1 MVKSFLQYIQY
12 EKKYSSCTVFSYH
25 NDICQF
31 QDFLLENYSLPIEES
46 QLKHIRSW
54 IIYLKNK
61 NIESSSIN
69 RKLSALKSLFKFGL
83 RNNFI
88 ESNPCTKL
96 QALKTPKTLPVFFKT
111 SELEEALETTKNT
124 ENNFI
129 EARNNIILEILYQT
143 GIRRAELISLKDSDF
158 NFFSLTLRIL
168 GKGNKE
174 RIIPISK
181 SLKEKA
187 EQYIDLKNQIFNSP
201 YFILTDSGE
210 KSYPN
215 LIYRIVKTNMSEVS
229 SLSKKSPHVIRHSF
243 ASGLLNNGAEISA
256 VKELLGHANLAA
268 TQIYT
273 HTSYEQLK
281 KTYKQAHPRK

>member
-31 QDFLLENYSLPIEES
+31 QSFLTKNYSLPIEET
-46 QLKHIRSW
+46 QLKHIRNW
-54 IIYLKNK
+54 ILQLKSQ

-83 RNNFI
+83 RNNLI
-88 ESNPCTKL
+88 KSNPCTKL
-96 QALKTPKTLPVFFKT
+96 QSLKTPKKLPVFFKT
-111 SELEEALETTKNT
+111 SELDNALESTDETKNDFS
-124 ENNFI
+124 EI
-129 EARNNIILEILYQT
+129 RNNIILEILYQT
-143 GIRRAELISLKDSDF
+143 GIRRAELIGLKDSDF

-174 RIIPISK
+174 RIIPISEN
-181 SLKEKA
+181 LKEKA
-187 EQYIDLKNQIFNSP
+187 EEYINLKNQIFDSP
-201 YFILTDSGE
+201 YFILTDTGE
-210 KSYPN
+210 QSYPN
-215 LIYRIVKTNMSEVS
+215 LIYRVVKSNMSKVS
-229 SLSKKSPHVIRHSF
+229 SLNKKSPHVIRHSF

-281 KTYKQAHPRK
+281 KAYKQAHPRK

>member
-12 EKKYSSCTVFSYH
+12 EKKYSSCTVFSYQ
-25 NDICQF
+25 NDIYQF
-31 QDFLLENYSLPIEES
+31 QDFLTENFSLSIEQTE
-46 QLKHIRSW
+46 LKHIRNW
-54 IIYLKNK
+54 ILQLKSK

-83 RNNFI
+83 RNNHVK
-88 ESNPCTKL
+88 SNPCSKL
-96 QALKTPKTLPVFFKT
+96 QALKTPKKLPVFFKT
-111 SELEEALETTKNT
+111 NELDTALEST
-124 ENNFI
+124 ENAKNDFAEI
-129 EARNNIILEILYQT
+129 RNNIILEILYQT
-143 GIRRAELISLKDSDF
+143 GIRRAELIGLKDSDF
-158 NFFSLTLRIL
+158 NFFSLTLRIV

-181 SLKEKA
+181 NLKEKA
-187 EQYIDLKNQIFNSP
+187 EEYINLKNQIFDSP
-201 YFILTDSGE
+201 YFILTDTGE
-210 KSYPN
+210 QSYPN
-215 LIYRIVKTNMSEVS
+215 LIYRIVKSSMGEVS
-229 SLSKKSPHVIRHSF
+229 SLSKRSPHVIRHSF
-243 ASGLLNNGAEISA
+243 ASSLLNNGAEISA

>member
-12 EKKYSSCTVFSYH
+12 EKKYSSCTVFSYQ
-25 NDICQF
+25 NDINQF
-31 QDFLLENYSLPIEES
+31 QNFLSENYSLPIEET
-46 QLKHIRSW
+46 QLKHIRNW
-54 IIYLKNK
+54 IISLKNE

-69 RKLSALKSLFKFGL
+69 RKLSALKSLFKHGL

-88 ESNPCTKL
+88 KTNPCTKL
-96 QALKTPKTLPVFFKT
+96 QQLKVPKKLPLFFKE
-111 SELEEALETTKNT
+111 SELETALDTKKNEQNT
-124 ENNFI
+124 FAEL
-129 EARNNIILEILYQT
+129 RNNIILEILYQT
-143 GIRRAELISLKDSDF
+143 GIRRAELINLKDSDF

-181 SLKEKA
+181 KLGEKT
-187 EQYIDLKNQIFNSP
+187 EEYINYKNQIFDSP
-201 YFILTDSGE
+201 YFILTDAGE

-215 LIYRIVKTNMSEVS
+215 LIYRIVKNNMSEVS
-229 SLSKKSPHVIRHSF
+229 SLNKRSPHVIRHSF

>member
-12 EKKYSSCTVFSYH
+12 EKKYSSCTVFSYQ
-25 NDICQF
+25 NDIYQF
-31 QDFLLENYSLPIEES
+31 QDFLTENYSLSIEQTE
-46 QLKHIRSW
+46 LKHIRNW
-54 IIYLKNK
+54 ILQLKSK

-83 RNNFI
+83 RNNHI
-88 ESNPCTKL
+88 KSNPCTKL
-96 QALKTPKTLPVFFKT
+96 QSLKTPKKLPVFFKT
-111 SELEEALETTKNT
+111 SELDTALEST
-124 ENNFI
+124 ENAKNDFAEI
-129 EARNNIILEILYQT
+129 RNNIILEILYQT
-143 GIRRAELISLKDSDF
+143 GIRRAELIGLKDSDF
-158 NFFSLTLRIL
+158 NFFSLTLRIV

-181 SLKEKA
+181 NLKEKA
-187 EQYIDLKNQIFNSP
+187 EEYINLKNQIFDSP
-201 YFILTDSGE
+201 YFILTDTGE
-210 KSYPN
+210 QSYPN
-215 LIYRIVKTNMSEVS
+215 LIYRIVKSSMGEVS
-229 SLSKKSPHVIRHSF
+229 SLSKRSPHVIRHSF
-243 ASGLLNNGAEISA
+243 ASSLLNNGAEISA

>member
-1 MVKSFLQYIQY
+1 MVKSFIQYIQY
-12 EKKYSSCTVFSYH
+12 EKKYSSCTVFSYQ
-25 NDICQF
+25 NDINQF
-31 QDFLLENYSLPIEES
+31 QNFLTENYSLHIKDT

-54 IIYLKNK
+54 IITLKNE

-69 RKLSALKSLFKFGL
+69 RKLSALKSLFKFAI

-88 ESNPCTKL
+88 KANPCIKL
-96 QALKTPKTLPVFFKT
+96 QSLKISKKLPVFFKP
-111 SELEEALETTKNT
+111 SELDSALDSEKSSK
-124 ENNFI
+124 NNFADI
-129 EARNNIILEILYQT
+129 RNNIILEILYQT
-143 GIRRAELISLKDSDF
+143 GIRRAELIGLKDSDF

-174 RIIPISK
+174 RVIPISK
-181 SLKEKA
+181 KLKEKV
-187 EQYIDLKNQIFNSP
+187 EEYINIKNQIFNST
-201 YFILTDSGE
+201 YFILTDTGE
-210 KSYPN
+210 QAYPN
-215 LIYRIVKTNMSEVS
+215 LIYRIVKHNMSEVT
-229 SLSKKSPHVIRHSF
+229 SLNKRSPHVIRHSF

>member
-31 QDFLLENYSLPIEES
+31 QDFLSENYSLPIEDT

-54 IIYLKNK
+54 IISLKNK

-83 RNNFI
+83 RSNI
-88 ESNPCTKL
+88 IKTNPCIKL
-96 QALKTPKTLPVFFKT
+96 QSLKTQKKLPVFFKE
-111 SELEEALETTKNT
+111 SELETILETQKNNQ
-124 ENNFI
+124 NNFA
-129 EARNNIILEILYQT
+129 EVRNNIILEILYQT
-143 GIRRAELISLKDSDF
+143 GIRRAELIGLKDSDF

-174 RIIPISK
+174 RVIPISK
-181 SLKEKA
+181 GLKEKV
-187 EQYIDLKNQIFNSP
+187 EEYIDLKNQIFDTP
-201 YFILTDSGE
+201 YVIVTDTGE
-210 KSYPN
+210 QAYPN
-215 LIYRIVKTNMSEVS
+215 LIYRIVKNNMSTVT
-229 SLSKKSPHVIRHSF
+229 SLNKRSPHVMRHSF

-281 KTYKQAHPRK
+281 KVYKQAHPRK

>member
-1 MVKSFLQYIQY
+1 MVNSFLQYIQY

-31 QDFLLENYSLPIEES
+31 QDFLSENYSLPIEDT

-54 IIYLKNK
+54 IISLKNK

-83 RNNFI
+83 RNNI
-88 ESNPCTKL
+88 IKTNPCIKL
-96 QALKTPKTLPVFFKT
+96 QSLKTAKKLPVFFKE
-111 SELEEALETTKNT
+111 SELENVLDTQKNYKNDFA
-124 ENNFI
+124 EI
-129 EARNNIILEILYQT
+129 RNNIILEILYQT
-143 GIRRAELISLKDSDF
+143 GIRRAELIGLKDSDF
-158 NFFSLTLRIL
+158 NFFSLTLRIV

-181 SLKEKA
+181 ELKEKV
-187 EQYIDLKNQIFNSP
+187 EKYIDTKNQIFDSP
-201 YFILTDSGE
+201 YFILTETGE
-210 KSYPN
+210 QAYPN
-215 LIYRIVKTNMSEVS
+215 LIYRIVKTNMGEVT
-229 SLSKKSPHVIRHSF
+229 SLNKRSPHVMRHSF
-243 ASGLLNNGAEISA
+243 ASGLLNNGAEIGA
-256 VKELLGHANLAA
+256 VKELLGHASLAA

-281 KTYKQAHPRK
+281 KAYKQAHPRK

>member
-31 QDFLLENYSLPIEES
+31 QSFLSEHYSIEIENT
-46 QLKHIRSW
+46 QLKHIRGW
-54 IIYLKNK
+54 ILHLKGQ

-83 RNNFI
+83 RNNYVKT
-88 ESNPCTKL
+88 NPCTKL
-96 QALKTPKTLPVFFKT
+96 QSLKTPKKLPVFFKT
-111 SELEEALETTKNT
+111 NELDNAIETEENAK
-124 ENNFI
+124 NNFTGV
-129 EARNNIILEILYQT
+129 RNNIILEILYQT
-143 GIRRAELISLKDSDF
+143 GIRRAELIGLKDSDF

-187 EQYIDLKNQIFNSP
+187 EEYINIKNQIFDSP
-201 YFILTDSGE
+201 YFILTDNGE
-210 KSYPN
+210 QSYPN
-215 LIYRIVKTNMSEVS
+215 LIYRIVKNSMSEVS
-229 SLSKKSPHVIRHSF
+229 SLSKRSPHVIRHSF

-281 KTYKQAHPRK
+281 KAYKQAHPRK

>member
-1 MVKSFLQYIQY
+1 MVNSFLQHIQY

-31 QDFLLENYSLPIEES
+31 QSFLTENYSLPIEET
-46 QLKHIRSW
+46 QLKHIRNW
-54 IIYLKNK
+54 ILQLKSQ

-83 RNNFI
+83 RNNLVK
-88 ESNPCTKL
+88 SNPCTKL
-96 QALKTPKTLPVFFKT
+96 QSLKTPKKLPVFFKT
-111 SELEEALETTKNT
+111 SELDNALESTDETKNDFS
-124 ENNFI
+124 EI
-129 EARNNIILEILYQT
+129 RNNIILEILYQT
-143 GIRRAELISLKDSDF
+143 GIRRAELIGLKDSDF

-174 RIIPISK
+174 RIIPISEN
-181 SLKEKA
+181 LKEKA
-187 EQYIDLKNQIFNSP
+187 EEYINLKNQIFDSP
-201 YFILTDSGE
+201 YFILTDTGE
-210 KSYPN
+210 QSYPN
-215 LIYRIVKTNMSEVS
+215 LIYRVVKSNMSKVS
-229 SLSKKSPHVIRHSF
+229 SLNKKSPHVIRHSF

-281 KTYKQAHPRK
+281 KAYKQAHPRK

>member
-12 EKKYSSCTVFSYH
+12 EKKYSSCTVFSYQ
-25 NDICQF
+25 NDIYQF
-31 QDFLLENYSLPIEES
+31 QDFLTENYSLSIEQTE
-46 QLKHIRSW
+46 LKHIRNW
-54 IIYLKNK
+54 ILQLKSK

-83 RNNFI
+83 RNNHI
-88 ESNPCTKL
+88 KSNPCTKL
-96 QALKTPKTLPVFFKT
+96 QSLKTPKKLPVFFKT
-111 SELEEALETTKNT
+111 SELENALDTTKNT
-124 ENNFI
+124 KNDFAEI
-129 EARNNIILEILYQT
+129 RNNIILEILYQT
-143 GIRRAELISLKDSDF
+143 GIRRAELIGLKDSDF

-181 SLKEKA
+181 NLKEKA
-187 EQYIDLKNQIFNSP
+187 EEYINLKNQIFDSP
-201 YFILTDSGE
+201 YFILTDTGE
-210 KSYPN
+210 QSYPN
-215 LIYRIVKTNMSEVS
+215 LIYRIVKNSMSEVS
-229 SLSKKSPHVIRHSF
+229 SLNKRSPHVIRHSF

>member
-12 EKKYSSCTVFSYH
+12 EKKYSSCTVFSYQ
-25 NDICQF
+25 NDIYQF
-31 QDFLLENYSLPIEES
+31 QYFLTENYSLSIEQTE
-46 QLKHIRSW
+46 LKHIRNW
-54 IIYLKNK
+54 ILQLKSK

-83 RNNFI
+83 RNNHVK
-88 ESNPCTKL
+88 SNPCSKL
-96 QALKTPKTLPVFFKT
+96 QALKTPKKLPVFFKT
-111 SELEEALETTKNT
+111 NELDTALEST
-124 ENNFI
+124 ENAKNDFAEI
-129 EARNNIILEILYQT
+129 RNNIILEILYQT
-143 GIRRAELISLKDSDF
+143 GIRRAELIGLKDSDF
-158 NFFSLTLRIL
+158 NFFSLTLRIV

-181 SLKEKA
+181 NLKEKA
-187 EQYIDLKNQIFNSP
+187 EEYINLKNQIFDSP
-201 YFILTDSGE
+201 YFILTDTGE
-210 KSYPN
+210 QSYPN
-215 LIYRIVKTNMSEVS
+215 LIYRIVKSSMGEVS
-229 SLSKKSPHVIRHSF
+229 SLSKRSPHVIRHSF
-243 ASGLLNNGAEISA
+243 ASSLLNNGAEISA

>member
-12 EKKYSSCTVFSYH
+12 EKKYSSCTVFSYQ
-25 NDICQF
+25 NDINQF
-31 QDFLLENYSLPIEES
+31 QNFLSENYSLPIEET
-46 QLKHIRSW
+46 QLKHIRNW
-54 IIYLKNK
+54 IIFLKNE

-69 RKLSALKSLFKFGL
+69 RKLSALKSLFKHGL

-88 ESNPCTKL
+88 KTNPCTKL
-96 QALKTPKTLPVFFKT
+96 QQLKTPKKLPLFFKE
-111 SELEEALETTKNT
+111 SELETALDTKKNEQNT
-124 ENNFI
+124 FAEL
-129 EARNNIILEILYQT
+129 RNNIILEILYQT
-143 GIRRAELISLKDSDF
+143 GIRRAELINLKDSDF

-181 SLKEKA
+181 NLGEKT
-187 EQYIDLKNQIFNSP
+187 EGYINYKNQTFDSP
-201 YFILTDSGE
+201 YFILTDTGE

-215 LIYRIVKTNMSEVS
+215 LIYRIVKNNMSEVS
-229 SLSKKSPHVIRHSF
+229 SLNKRSPHVIRHSF

>member
-31 QDFLLENYSLPIEES
+31 ENFLLENHSLTIEETE
-46 QLKHIRSW
+46 LKHIRNW
-54 IIYLKNK
+54 ILQLKSQ

-83 RNNFI
+83 RNNYI
-88 ESNPCTKL
+88 KSNPCTKL
-96 QALKTPKTLPVFFKT
+96 QALKTPKKLPVFFKT
-111 SELEEALETTKNT
+111 SELENALETRNNTKND
-124 ENNFI
+124 FA

-143 GIRRAELISLKDSDF
+143 GIRRAELINLKDSDF

-181 SLKEKA
+181 NLREKVEA
-187 EQYIDLKNQIFNSP
+187 YINLKNQIFDSP
-201 YFILTDSGE
+201 YFILTDTGE
-210 KSYPN
+210 QSYPN
-215 LIYRIVKTNMSEVS
+215 LIYRIVKNSMSEAS
-229 SLSKKSPHVIRHSF
+229 SLNKRSPHVIRHSF
-243 ASGLLNNGAEISA
+243 ASSLLNNGAEISA

-281 KTYKQAHPRK
+281 KAYKQAHPRK

>member
-12 EKKYSSCTVFSYH
+12 EKKYSSCTVFSYQ
-25 NDICQF
+25 NDINQF
-31 QDFLLENYSLPIEES
+31 QNFLSENYSLPIEET
-46 QLKHIRSW
+46 QLKHIRNW
-54 IIYLKNK
+54 IISLKNE

-69 RKLSALKSLFKFGL
+69 RKLSALKSLFKHGL

-88 ESNPCTKL
+88 KTNPCTKL
-96 QALKTPKTLPVFFKT
+96 QQLKTPKKLPLFFKE
-111 SELEEALETTKNT
+111 SELETALDTKKNEQNT
-124 ENNFI
+124 FAEL
-129 EARNNIILEILYQT
+129 RNNIILEILYQT
-143 GIRRAELISLKDSDF
+143 GVRRAELINLKDSDF

-181 SLKEKA
+181 NLGEKT
-187 EQYIDLKNQIFNSP
+187 EGYINYKNQIFDSP
-201 YFILTDSGE
+201 YFILTDTGE

-215 LIYRIVKTNMSEVS
+215 LIYRIVKNNMSEVS
-229 SLSKKSPHVIRHSF
+229 SLNKRSPHVIRHSF

>member
-12 EKKYSSCTVFSYH
+12 EKKYSSCTVFSYQ
-25 NDICQF
+25 NDINQF
-31 QDFLLENYSLPIEES
+31 QNFLSENYSLPIEET
-46 QLKHIRSW
+46 QLKHIRNW
-54 IIYLKNK
+54 IIFLKNE

-69 RKLSALKSLFKFGL
+69 RKLSALKSLFKHGL
-83 RNNFI
+83 RNNFVKT
-88 ESNPCTKL
+88 NPCTKL
-96 QALKTPKTLPVFFKT
+96 QQLKTPKKLPLFFKE
-111 SELEEALETTKNT
+111 SELETALETKKNEQNT
-124 ENNFI
+124 FAEL
-129 EARNNIILEILYQT
+129 RNNIILEILYQT
-143 GIRRAELISLKDSDF
+143 GIRRAELINLKDSDF

-174 RIIPISK
+174 KIIPISK
-181 SLKEKA
+181 KKEKKT
-187 EQYIDLKNQIFNSP
+187 EGYINYKNQIFDSP
-201 YFILTDSGE
+201 YFILTDTGE

-215 LIYRIVKTNMSEVS
+215 LIYRIVKNNMSEVS
-229 SLSKKSPHVIRHSF
+229 SLNKRSPHVIRHSF

>member
-12 EKKYSSCTVFSYH
+12 EKKYSSCTVFSYQ
-25 NDICQF
+25 NDIYQF
-31 QDFLLENYSLPIEES
+31 QDFLTENYSLSIEQTE
-46 QLKHIRSW
+46 LKHIRNW
-54 IIYLKNK
+54 ILQLKSK

-83 RNNFI
+83 RNNHI
-88 ESNPCTKL
+88 KSNPCTKL
-96 QALKTPKTLPVFFKT
+96 QALKTPKKLPVFFKT
-111 SELEEALETTKNT
+111 SELDTALEST
-124 ENNFI
+124 ENAKNDFAEI
-129 EARNNIILEILYQT
+129 RNNIILEILYQT
-143 GIRRAELISLKDSDF
+143 GIRRAELIGLKDSDF
-158 NFFSLTLRIL
+158 NFFSLTLRIV

-181 SLKEKA
+181 NLKEKA
-187 EQYIDLKNQIFNSP
+187 EEYINLKNQIFDSP
-201 YFILTDSGE
+201 YFILTDTGE
-210 KSYPN
+210 QSYPN
-215 LIYRIVKTNMSEVS
+215 LIYRIVKSSMGEVS
-229 SLSKKSPHVIRHSF
+229 SLSKRSPHVIRHSF
-243 ASGLLNNGAEISA
+243 ASSLLNNGAEISA

>member
-12 EKKYSSCTVFSYH
+12 EKKYSSCTVFSYQ
-25 NDICQF
+25 NDIYQF
-31 QDFLLENYSLPIEES
+31 QDFLTENFSLSIEQTE
-46 QLKHIRSW
+46 LKHIRNW
-54 IIYLKNK
+54 ILQLKSK

-83 RNNFI
+83 RNNHVK
-88 ESNPCTKL
+88 SNPCSKL
-96 QALKTPKTLPVFFKT
+96 QALKTPKKLPVFFKT
-111 SELEEALETTKNT
+111 SELDTALDTTKNT
-124 ENNFI
+124 KNDFAEI
-129 EARNNIILEILYQT
+129 RNNIILEILYQT
-143 GIRRAELISLKDSDF
+143 GIRRAELIGLKDSDF
-158 NFFSLTLRIL
+158 NFFSLTLRIV

-181 SLKEKA
+181 NLKEKA
-187 EQYIDLKNQIFNSP
+187 EEYINLKNQIFDSP
-201 YFILTDSGE
+201 YFILTDTGE
-210 KSYPN
+210 QSYPN
-215 LIYRIVKTNMSEVS
+215 LIYRIVKSSMGEVS
-229 SLSKKSPHVIRHSF
+229 SLSKRSPHVIRHSF
-243 ASGLLNNGAEISA
+243 ASSLLNNGAEISA

>member
-31 QDFLLENYSLPIEES
+31 ESFLSENYSLAIEETE
-46 QLKHIRSW
+46 LKHIRNW
-54 IIYLKNK
+54 ILQLKSQ

-83 RNNFI
+83 RNNHI
-88 ESNPCTKL
+88 KSNPCTKL
-96 QALKTPKTLPVFFKT
+96 QSLKTPKKLPIFFKT
-111 SELEEALETTKNT
+111 SELENALDTTKNT
-124 ENNFI
+124 KNDFA

-143 GIRRAELISLKDSDF
+143 GIRRAELIGLKDSDF

-181 SLKEKA
+181 NLKEKA
-187 EQYIDLKNQIFNSP
+187 EEYINLKNQIFDSP
-201 YFILTDSGE
+201 YFILTDTGE
-210 KSYPN
+210 QSYPN
-215 LIYRIVKTNMSEVS
+215 LIYRIVKNSMSEVS
-229 SLSKKSPHVIRHSF
+229 SLNKRSPHVIRHSF

>member
-1 MVKSFLQYIQY
+1 MVNSFLQYIQY

-31 QDFLLENYSLPIEES
+31 QDFLSENYSLPIEDT

-54 IIYLKNK
+54 IISLKNK

-83 RNNFI
+83 RNNI
-88 ESNPCTKL
+88 IRTNPCIKL
-96 QALKTPKTLPVFFKT
+96 QSLKTAKKLPVFFKE
-111 SELEEALETTKNT
+111 SELENVLDTQKNYKNDFA
-124 ENNFI
+124 EI
-129 EARNNIILEILYQT
+129 RNNIILEILYQT
-143 GIRRAELISLKDSDF
+143 GIRRAELIGLKDSDF
-158 NFFSLTLRIL
+158 NFFSLTLRIV

-181 SLKEKA
+181 ELKEKV
-187 EQYIDLKNQIFNSP
+187 EKYIDTKNQIFDSP
-201 YFILTDSGE
+201 YFILTETGE
-210 KSYPN
+210 QAYPN
-215 LIYRIVKTNMSEVS
+215 LIYRIVKTNMGEVT
-229 SLSKKSPHVIRHSF
+229 SLNKRSPHVMRHSF
-243 ASGLLNNGAEISA
+243 ASGLLNNGAEIGA
-256 VKELLGHANLAA
+256 VKELLGHASLAA

-281 KTYKQAHPRK
+281 KAYKQAHPRK

>member
-12 EKKYSSCTVFSYH
+12 EKKYSSCTVFSYQ
-25 NDICQF
+25 NDIYQF
-31 QDFLLENYSLPIEES
+31 QDFLTENYSLSIEQTE
-46 QLKHIRSW
+46 LKHIRNW
-54 IIYLKNK
+54 ILQLKSK

-83 RNNFI
+83 RNNHI
-88 ESNPCTKL
+88 KSNPCTKL
-96 QALKTPKTLPVFFKT
+96 QSLKTPKKLPVFFKT
-111 SELEEALETTKNT
+111 SELDTALESTENTKNDFA
-124 ENNFI
+124 EI
-129 EARNNIILEILYQT
+129 RNNIILEILYQT
-143 GIRRAELISLKDSDF
+143 GIRRAELIGLKDSDF
-158 NFFSLTLRIL
+158 NFFSLTLRIV

-181 SLKEKA
+181 NLKEKA
-187 EQYIDLKNQIFNSP
+187 EEYINLKNQIFDSP
-201 YFILTDSGE
+201 YFILTDTGE
-210 KSYPN
+210 QSYPN
-215 LIYRIVKTNMSEVS
+215 LIYRIVKSSMGEVS
-229 SLSKKSPHVIRHSF
+229 SLSKRSPHVIRHSF
-243 ASGLLNNGAEISA
+243 ASSLLNNGAEISA

>member
-12 EKKYSSCTVFSYH
+12 EKKYSSCTVFSYQ
-25 NDICQF
+25 NDISQF
-31 QDFLLENYSLPIEES
+31 QDFLTENYSLSIEQTE
-46 QLKHIRSW
+46 LKHIRNW
-54 IIYLKNK
+54 ILQLKSK

-83 RNNFI
+83 RNNHVK
-88 ESNPCTKL
+88 SNPCSKL
-96 QALKTPKTLPVFFKT
+96 QALKTPKKLPIFFKT
-111 SELEEALETTKNT
+111 SELNTALEST
-124 ENNFI
+124 ENAKNDFAEI
-129 EARNNIILEILYQT
+129 RNNIILEILYQT
-143 GIRRAELISLKDSDF
+143 GIRRAELIGLKDSDF
-158 NFFSLTLRIL
+158 NFFSLTLRIV

-181 SLKEKA
+181 NLKEKA
-187 EQYIDLKNQIFNSP
+187 EEYINLKNQIFDSP
-201 YFILTDSGE
+201 YFILTDTGE
-210 KSYPN
+210 QSYPN
-215 LIYRIVKTNMSEVS
+215 LIYRIVKSSMGEVS
-229 SLSKKSPHVIRHSF
+229 SLSKRSPHVIRHSF
-243 ASGLLNNGAEISA
+243 ASSLLNNGAEISA

>member
-12 EKKYSSCTVFSYH
+12 EKKYSSCTVFSYQ
-25 NDICQF
+25 NDINQF
-31 QDFLLENYSLPIEES
+31 QNFLSENYSLPIEET
-46 QLKHIRSW
+46 QLKHIRNW
-54 IIYLKNK
+54 IIFLKNE

-69 RKLSALKSLFKFGL
+69 RKLSALKSLFKHGL

-88 ESNPCTKL
+88 KTNPCTKL
-96 QALKTPKTLPVFFKT
+96 QQLKTPKKLPLFFKE
-111 SELEEALETTKNT
+111 SELETALDTKKNEQNT
-124 ENNFI
+124 FAEL
-129 EARNNIILEILYQT
+129 RNNIILEILYQT
-143 GIRRAELISLKDSDF
+143 GIRRAELINLKDSDF

-181 SLKEKA
+181 NLGEKT
-187 EQYIDLKNQIFNSP
+187 EGYINYKNQIFDSP
-201 YFILTDSGE
+201 YFILTDTGE

-215 LIYRIVKTNMSEVS
+215 LIYRIVKNNMSEVS
-229 SLSKKSPHVIRHSF
+229 SLNKRSPHVIRHSF

>member
-12 EKKYSSCTVFSYH
+12 EKKYSSCTVFSYQ
-25 NDICQF
+25 NDINQF
-31 QDFLLENYSLPIEES
+31 QNFLSENYSLPIEET
-46 QLKHIRSW
+46 QLKHIRNW
-54 IIYLKNK
+54 IISLKNE

-69 RKLSALKSLFKFGL
+69 RKLSALKSLFKHGL

-88 ESNPCTKL
+88 KTNPCTKL
-96 QALKTPKTLPVFFKT
+96 QQLKTPKKLPLFFKE
-111 SELEEALETTKNT
+111 SELETALDTKKNEQNT
-124 ENNFI
+124 FAEL
-129 EARNNIILEILYQT
+129 RNNIILEILYQT
-143 GIRRAELISLKDSDF
+143 GIRRAELINLKDSDF

-181 SLKEKA
+181 NLGEKT
-187 EQYIDLKNQIFNSP
+187 EGYINYKNQIFDSP
-201 YFILTDSGE
+201 YFILTDTGE

-215 LIYRIVKTNMSEVS
+215 LIYRIVKNNMSEVS
-229 SLSKKSPHVIRHSF
+229 SLNKRSPHVIRHSF

>member
-12 EKKYSSCTVFSYH
+12 EKKYSSCTVFSYQ
-25 NDICQF
+25 NDIYQF
-31 QDFLLENYSLPIEES
+31 QDFLTENYSLSIEQTE
-46 QLKHIRSW
+46 LKHIRNW
-54 IIYLKNK
+54 ILQLKSK

-83 RNNFI
+83 RNNHVK
-88 ESNPCTKL
+88 SNPCSKL
-96 QALKTPKTLPVFFKT
+96 QALKTPKKLPVFFKT
-111 SELEEALETTKNT
+111 NELDTALEST
-124 ENNFI
+124 ENAKNDFAEI
-129 EARNNIILEILYQT
+129 RNNIILEILYQT
-143 GIRRAELISLKDSDF
+143 GIRRAELIGLKDSDF
-158 NFFSLTLRIL
+158 NFFSLTLRIV

-181 SLKEKA
+181 NLKEKA
-187 EQYIDLKNQIFNSP
+187 EDYINLKNQIFDSP
-201 YFILTDSGE
+201 YFILTDTGE
-210 KSYPN
+210 QSYPN
-215 LIYRIVKTNMSEVS
+215 LIYRIVKSSMGEVS
-229 SLSKKSPHVIRHSF
+229 SLSKRSPHVIRHSF
-243 ASGLLNNGAEISA
+243 ASSLLNNGAEISA

>member
-12 EKKYSSCTVFSYH
+12 EKKYSSCTVFSYQ
-25 NDICQF
+25 NDIYQF
-31 QDFLLENYSLPIEES
+31 QDFLTENYSLSIEQTE
-46 QLKHIRSW
+46 LKHIRNW
-54 IIYLKNK
+54 ILQLKSK

-83 RNNFI
+83 RNNHI
-88 ESNPCTKL
+88 KSNPCTKL
-96 QALKTPKTLPVFFKT
+96 QSLKTPKKLPVFFKT
-111 SELEEALETTKNT
+111 SELDTALEST
-124 ENNFI
+124 ENAKNDFAEI
-129 EARNNIILEILYQT
+129 RNNIILEILYQT
-143 GIRRAELISLKDSDF
+143 GIRRAELIGLKDSDF
-158 NFFSLTLRIL
+158 NFFSLTLRIV

-181 SLKEKA
+181 NLKEKA
-187 EQYIDLKNQIFNSP
+187 EEYINLKNQIFDSP
-201 YFILTDSGE
+201 YFILTDTGE
-210 KSYPN
+210 QSYPN
-215 LIYRIVKTNMSEVS
+215 LIYRIVKSSMGEVS
-229 SLSKKSPHVIRHSF
+229 SLSKRSPHVIRHCF
-243 ASGLLNNGAEISA
+243 ASSLLNNGAEISA

>member
-25 NDICQF
+25 NDIYQF
-31 QDFLLENYSLPIEES
+31 QNFLSEHYSIEIENT

-54 IIYLKNK
+54 ILYLKGQ
-61 NIESSSIN
+61 NIESTSIN

-83 RNNFI
+83 RNNHVKT
-88 ESNPCTKL
+88 NPCTKL
-96 QALKTPKTLPVFFKT
+96 QSLKTPKKLPIFFKT
-111 SELEEALETTKNT
+111 SELDNALETAENAK
-124 ENNFI
+124 NNFA
-129 EARNNIILEILYQT
+129 EVRNNIILEILYQT
-143 GIRRAELISLKDSDF
+143 GIRRAELIGLKDSDF

-187 EQYIDLKNQIFNSP
+187 EEYINIKNQIFDSP
-201 YFILTDSGE
+201 YFILTDNGE
-210 KSYPN
+210 QSYPN
-215 LIYRIVKTNMSEVS
+215 LIYRIVKTSMSEVS
-229 SLSKKSPHVIRHSF
+229 SLNKRSPHVIRHSF

-281 KTYKQAHPRK
+281 KAYKQAHPRK

>member
-1 MVKSFLQYIQY
+1 MVNSFLQYIQY

-31 QDFLLENYSLPIEES
+31 QDFLSENYSLPIEDT

-54 IIYLKNK
+54 IISLKNK

-83 RNNFI
+83 RNNI
-88 ESNPCTKL
+88 IKTNPCIKL
-96 QALKTPKTLPVFFKT
+96 QSLKTAKKLPVFFKE
-111 SELEEALETTKNT
+111 SELENVLNTQKNYKNDFA
-124 ENNFI
+124 EI
-129 EARNNIILEILYQT
+129 RNNIILEILYQT
-143 GIRRAELISLKDSDF
+143 GIRRAELIGLKDSDF
-158 NFFSLTLRIL
+158 NFFSLTLRIV

-181 SLKEKA
+181 ELKEKV
-187 EQYIDLKNQIFNSP
+187 EKYIDTKNQIFDSP
-201 YFILTDSGE
+201 YFILTETGE
-210 KSYPN
+210 QAYPN
-215 LIYRIVKTNMSEVS
+215 LIYRIVKTNMGEVT
-229 SLSKKSPHVIRHSF
+229 SLNKRSPHVMRHSF
-243 ASGLLNNGAEISA
+243 ASGLLNNGAEIGA
-256 VKELLGHANLAA
+256 VKELLGHASLAA

-281 KTYKQAHPRK
+281 KAYKQAHPRK

>member
-25 NDICQF
+25 NDIYQF
-31 QDFLLENYSLPIEES
+31 QSFLTENYSLPIEET
-46 QLKHIRSW
+46 QLKHIRNW
-54 IIYLKNK
+54 ILQLKSQ

-83 RNNFI
+83 RNNLI
-88 ESNPCTKL
+88 KSNPCTKL
-96 QALKTPKTLPVFFKT
+96 QSLKTPKKLPVFFKT
-111 SELEEALETTKNT
+111 SELDNALESTDETKNDFS
-124 ENNFI
+124 EI
-129 EARNNIILEILYQT
+129 RNNIILEILYQT
-143 GIRRAELISLKDSDF
+143 GIRRAELIGLKDSDF

-174 RIIPISK
+174 RIIPISEN
-181 SLKEKA
+181 LKEKA
-187 EQYIDLKNQIFNSP
+187 EEYINLKNQIFDSP
-201 YFILTDSGE
+201 YFILTDTGE
-210 KSYPN
+210 QSYPN
-215 LIYRIVKTNMSEVS
+215 LIYRVVKSNMSKVS
-229 SLSKKSPHVIRHSF
+229 SLNKKSPHVIRHSF

-281 KTYKQAHPRK
+281 KAYKQAHPRK